1 MTGTR
6 IEFPCLLPKANTEHT
21 SEVETAEVRYVYQ
34 PLEDL
39 YILLIMNKTSNIL
52 QDVHIA
58 PFGVGRFGFLPQCM
72 PPHEDTAVDP
82 ELMDPQFTRERGVR
96 WEDLKTSFYRR
107 GWWKLAIQ

>member
-1 MTGTR
+1 MTRTS
-6 IEFPCLLPKANTEHT
+6 IESPCLPPKADTEHT

-34 PLEDL
+34 PLEL
-39 YILLIMNKTSNIL
+39 YILLITNKASNIL
-52 QDVHIA
+52 QDIHIA
-58 PFGVGRFGFLPQCM
+58 PFCAGRFGFLPQCM

-82 ELMDPQFTRERGVR
+82 ELMDPQFPRERGVR